1 MFDRIDDAG
10 VVDALTAA
18 GRGQNVQC
26 AREWAAIGEL
36 YARRAPED
44 DEERFSWVVDG
55 HENVVAEVAAALRI
69 SRGRARGR
77 LRHAIALRERL
88 PKVAEVFGRGEI
100 DLRLIASLVT
110 RTELIDD
117 EVVMAKIDAAV
128 ARHAANWMRLSGPK
142 TAERIDMWVA
152 RYDPAGVRL
161 PGERN
166 ENRYV
171 DIGDTDAGLAG
182 VWAQLHATDG
192 AVLDRKLDAMAAT
205 VCADDPRTKAQRRAD
220 ALGALAAGAEALG
233 CRCGRPN
240 CEAPQRPSG
249 GNVVIHLLAEQ
260 GTVRGDSPAPGYLAG
275 YGPVPAALVREAAAH
290 ARIKPLLFPP
300 DIAEAG
306 YRPSAALAEFVRFRD
321 LTCRFPGCDA
331 PAEACDID
339 HTVPFPLGLTHP
351 SNLKLLCRY
360 HHLLK
365 TFYNNR
371 VGGWH
376 DRQEPDGTVIWTSP
390 SGHEYVTKPGG
401 TLLFPALALPTGTLV
416 LPKNMTPAAEN
427 RGLMM
432 PTRKQSRAQERAAR
446 ISWER
451 GVNEVR
457 LAAEAARRAERLA
470 ARDEPPPF

>member
-1 MFDRIDDAG
+1 MFDGVDDAG
-10 VVDALTAA
+10 VVDTLAAA
-18 GRGQNVQC
+18 GRGQNVLC
-26 AREWAAIGEL
+26 ARELAAIGEL
-36 YARRAPED
+36 YVRRAPED
-44 DEERFSWVVDG
+44 DDERFCWVVDG

-100 DLRLIASLVT
+100 DFRLIAALVT

-117 EVVMAKIDAAV
+117 AAVMAKIDAAV
-128 ARHAANWMRLSGPK
+128 ACHAPNWVRLSGPK
-142 TAERIDMWVA
+142 AVERIDMWVA
-152 RYDPAGVRL
+152 RFDPAGVRL
-161 PGERN
+161 PGARN

-171 DIGDTDAGLAG
+171 DIGSTDAGLAG

-192 AVLDRKLDAMAAT
+192 AVLDRTLDALAAT
-205 VCADDPRTKAQRRAD
+205 VCAGDPRTRAQRRAD
-220 ALGALAAGAEALG
+220 ALGALAAGAEVLG
-233 CRCGRPN
+233 CQCGRPD
-240 CEAPQRPSG
+240 CEAPQRSSG

-260 GTVRGDSPAPGYLAG
+260 GTLRGYSPTPGYLAG
-275 YGPVPAALVREAAAH
+275 YGPVPAALLREVAAH
-290 ARIKPLLFPP
+290 AKIKPLLFPP

-331 PAEACDID
+331 PAEVCDID
-339 HTVPFPLGLTHP
+339 HSVPFPLGPTHP

-365 TFYNNR
+365 TFY
-371 VGGWH
+371 VGAGGWL
-376 DRQEPDGTVIWTSP
+376 DRQLPDGTVVWTSP
-390 SGHEYVTKPGG
+390 SGHDYVTKPGG
-401 TLLFPALALPTGTLV
+401 TLLFPGLAVPTGALV
-416 LPKNMTPAAEN
+416 LPKDMPAGEN

-451 GVNEVR
+451 GINEVR
-457 LAAEAARRAERLA
+457 LAAEAARRAERIA

>member
-18 GRGQNVQC
+18 GREQNVQC
-26 AREWAAIGEL
+26 AKELAAIGEL
-36 YARRAPED
+36 YARRAPAED
-44 DEERFSWVVDG
+44 DERFCWAVDG

-88 PKVAEVFGRGEI
+88 PKVAEVFARGEI
-100 DLRLIASLVT
+100 DCRLVAALVT

-117 EVVMAKIDAAV
+117 PAVMAKIDTAV
-128 ARHAANWMRLSGPK
+128 ARHAPNWMRLSGPK

-152 RYDPAGVRL
+152 RFDPAGVRL
-161 PGERN
+161 PEARN
-166 ENRYV
+166 QDRYV
-171 DIGDTDAGLAG
+171 DIAATDPGLAG

-192 AVLDRKLDAMAAT
+192 AVLDRKLDALAAT
-205 VCADDPRTKAQRRAD
+205 VCDDDPRTKAQRRAD
-220 ALGALAAGAEALG
+220 ALGALAAGADALG
-233 CRCGRPN
+233 CQCGGLG
-240 CEAPQRPSG
+240 CAAPQRPSG
-249 GNVVIHLLAEQ
+249 NNLVIHLLAEQ
-260 GTVRGDSPAPGYLAG
+260 AVVHGDSPAPGYLPG
-275 YGPVPAALVREAAAH
+275 YGPLPAALVREVAAH

-306 YRPSAALAEFVRFRD
+306 YRPSTALAEFVRFRD

-331 PAEACDID
+331 PAEVCDID
-339 HTVPFPLGLTHP
+339 HSVPYPLGPTHP
-351 SNLKLLCRY
+351 SNLKLLCGY

-365 TFYNNR
+365 TFYSR

-390 SGHEYVTKPGG
+390 SGHEYITKPGG
-401 TLLFPALALPTGTLV
+401 TLLFPALAVPTGALV
-416 LPKNMTPAAEN
+416 LPKTMTPAGEH
-427 RGLMM
+427 RRLMM

-451 GVNEVR
+451 GINELR
-457 LAAEAARRAERLA
+457 LAAEEERRTERIAARY
-470 ARDEPPPF
+470 EPPPF